1 MCFTIHFTFT
11 RCAHG
16 TGHQYRIPFHCLAN
30 TCSATPTSTT
40 STTSVTGIVF
50 ETLYTANVEDFCP
63 QCAVCRST
71 CLLRMMRALTDGQP
85 ADRRYFV
92 EEVEREK
99 LWIVAYELAIELETA
114 VRWRGEEEQEG
125 LVGG

>member
-1 MCFTIHFTFT
+1 
-11 RCAHG
+11 
-16 TGHQYRIPFHCLAN
+16 
-30 TCSATPTSTT
+30 
-40 STTSVTGIVF
+40 
-50 ETLYTANVEDFCP
+50 
-63 QCAVCRST
+63 
-71 CLLRMMRALTDGQP
+71 MMRALTDGQP